1 LQPKPFGKM
10 LAKNN
15 NIFLIG
21 PMGSGKTSVGKIVA
35 KALAKEFHDT
45 DQEIEVNTGVDISY
59 VFDVEGET
67 GFRKREEK
75 IVEVITQKKNIV
87 LATGGGAIE
96 SENNRRCL
104 ANNGFVIYLET
115 SLEDQVLRAKPSR
128 QRPLLQGVEPKKK
141 LQELMHKRKSLY
153 ESIADT
159 IVKTEGHKPRSLA
172 QLVIENFDAH
182 RNSKS

>member
-1 LQPKPFGKM
+1 M

-45 DQEIEVNTGVDISY
+45 DQEIEANTGVDISY

-67 GFRKREEK
+67 GFRNREEK
-75 IVEVITQKKNIV
+75 LVAVITQKKNIV

-104 ANNGFVIYLET
+104 ASNGFVIYLET
-115 SLEDQVLRAKPSR
+115 SLENQVLRAKPSR
-128 QRPLLQGVEPKKK
+128 QRPLLQDVDPKKK
-141 LQELMHKRKSLY
+141 LQELMQKRKSLY

-159 IVKTEGHKPRSLA
+159 IVKTEGHNPHSLA
-172 QLVIENFDAH
+172 KQVIENFDAH
-182 RNSKS
+182 RNSKP

>member
-1 LQPKPFGKM
+1 M
-10 LAKNN
+10 LAKNS

-35 KALAKEFHDT
+35 KVLSKEFHDT
-45 DQEIEVNTGVDISY
+45 DQEIEANTGVDISY
-59 VFDVEGET
+59 VFDVEGEA

-75 IVEVITQKKNIV
+75 LVAIITQKKNIV

-96 SENNRRCL
+96 SENNRRYL

-115 SLEDQVLRAKPSR
+115 SLEDQVVRAKPSR
-128 QRPLLQGVEPKKK
+128 QRPLLKNVEPKKK
-141 LQELMHKRKSLY
+141 LQEVMQKRKRLS

-159 IVKTEGHKPRSLA
+159 IVKTEGHKPYSLA
-172 QLVIENFDAH
+172 KEVIENFDAH
-182 RNSKS
+182 RNSKP

>member
-1 LQPKPFGKM
+1 M
-10 LAKNN
+10 LAKNS

-21 PMGSGKTSVGKIVA
+21 PMGSGKTSVGKIIA

-45 DQEIEVNTGVDISY
+45 DQEIEANTGVDISY

-75 IVEVITQKKNIV
+75 LVEVITQKKNIV

-128 QRPLLQGVEPKKK
+128 QRPLLQDVEPKKK
-141 LQELMHKRKSLY
+141 LQELMQKRKSLY

-159 IVKTEGHKPRSLA
+159 IVKTEGHKPHSLA
-172 QLVIENFDAH
+172 KEVIENFDAH
-182 RNSKS
+182 RNSKP

>member
-1 LQPKPFGKM
+1 M
-10 LAKNN
+10 LAKNS

-21 PMGSGKTSVGKIVA
+21 PMGSGKTSVGKIIA

-45 DQEIEVNTGVDISY
+45 DQEIEANTGVDISY

-75 IVEVITQKKNIV
+75 LVEVITQKKNIV

-128 QRPLLQGVEPKKK
+128 QRPLLQNVEPKKK
-141 LQELMHKRKSLY
+141 LQELMQKRKSLY

-159 IVKTEGHKPRSLA
+159 IVKTEGHKPHSLA
-172 QLVIENFDAH
+172 KQVIENFDAH
-182 RNSKS
+182 RNSKP

>member
-1 LQPKPFGKM
+1 M
-10 LAKNN
+10 LAKNS

-21 PMGSGKTSVGKIVA
+21 PMGSGKTSVGKIIA
-35 KALAKEFHDT
+35 KTLAKEFHDT
-45 DQEIEVNTGVDISY
+45 DQEIEANTGVDISY
-59 VFDVEGET
+59 IFDVEGET

-75 IVEVITQKKNIV
+75 LVAVITQKKNIV

-115 SLEDQVLRAKPSR
+115 SLEDQILRAKPNR
-128 QRPLLQGVEPKKK
+128 HRPLLQNVEPKKK
-141 LQELMHKRKSLY
+141 LQELMQKRKSLY

-159 IVKTEGHKPRSLA
+159 IVNTEGHKPQSLA
-172 QLVIENFDAH
+172 QQVIENFDAH
-182 RNSKS
+182 RNSKP

>member
-1 LQPKPFGKM
+1 M
-10 LAKNN
+10 LAKNS

-45 DQEIEVNTGVDISY
+45 DQEIEANTGVDISY

-75 IVEVITQKKNIV
+75 LVEAITQKKNIV

-128 QRPLLQGVEPKKK
+128 QRPLLQDVEPKKK
-141 LQELMHKRKSLY
+141 LQELMQKRKSLY

-159 IVKTEGHKPRSLA
+159 IVKTEGHKPHSLA
-172 QLVIENFDAH
+172 KQVIENFDAH
-182 RNSKS
+182 RNSKP

>member
-1 LQPKPFGKM
+1 M
-10 LAKNN
+10 LAKNS

-35 KALAKEFHDT
+35 KTLAKEFHDT
-45 DQEIEVNTGVDISY
+45 DQEIEANTGVDISY

-75 IVEVITQKKNIV
+75 LVEVITQKKNIV

-128 QRPLLQGVEPKKK
+128 QRPLLQDVEPKKK

-172 QLVIENFDAH
+172 QQVIENFDAH
-182 RNSKS
+182 RNSKP

>member
-1 LQPKPFGKM
+1 M
-10 LAKNN
+10 LAENS

-45 DQEIEVNTGVDISY
+45 DQEIEANTGVDISY

-75 IVEVITQKKNIV
+75 LVAIITQKKNIV

-104 ANNGFVIYLET
+104 ANNGFITVSYTHLT
-115 SLEDQVLRAKPSR
+115 LPTKA
-128 QRPLLQGVEPKKK
+128 
-141 LQELMHKRKSLY
+141 
-153 ESIADT
+153 
-159 IVKTEGHKPRSLA
+159 
-172 QLVIENFDAH
+172 
-182 RNSKS
+182 